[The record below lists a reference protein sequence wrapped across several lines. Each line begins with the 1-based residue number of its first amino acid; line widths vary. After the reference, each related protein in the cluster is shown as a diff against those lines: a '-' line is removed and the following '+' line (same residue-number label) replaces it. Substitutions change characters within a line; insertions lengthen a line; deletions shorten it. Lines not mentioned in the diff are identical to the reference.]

1 MPSVI
6 IEIIPR
12 HGCFPVNLLHI
23 LRTPFPKITPGGLI
37 LLLRLIKSQ
46 MWDFFTPDIMVCRGQ
61 NYSMLITA
69 IMFSLREK
77 QNHDI
82 SSEKIFLKF
91 SKSCRKH
98 NI

>member
-6 IEIIPR
+6 IEITPR

-46 MWDFFTPDIMVCRGQ
+46 M
-61 NYSMLITA
+61 
-69 IMFSLREK
+69 
-77 QNHDI
+77 
-82 SSEKIFLKF
+82 
-91 SKSCRKH
+91 
-98 NI
+98 